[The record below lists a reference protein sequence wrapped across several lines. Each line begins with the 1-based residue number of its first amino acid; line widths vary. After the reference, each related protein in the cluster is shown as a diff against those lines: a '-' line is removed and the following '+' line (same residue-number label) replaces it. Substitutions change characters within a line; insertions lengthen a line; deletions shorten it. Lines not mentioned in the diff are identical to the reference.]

1 MPLEAGESLGP
12 YEIIRQ
18 IGQGG
23 MATVYQAY
31 HAKLDR
37 DVAVKVMHETFT
49 QDETFLARFQREARI
64 VASLEHPNIIPIYD
78 YDDDGGRPYLVM
90 KYVQGQT
97 LKRRLMKR
105 SLSLA
110 EVQSI
115 MMTVAEA
122 LTYAHENDVLH
133 RDVKPSNIMIDSRDT
148 PYLTDFGLARIAQLG
163 SSTISHDVMLGT
175 PFYISPEQAQGDKNL
190 TPATDIY
197 AFAILLYELLVGHVP
212 FTADTPYAIVHEH
225 IYTQPNPP
233 SSVNTEL
240 TPEIDAVLAK
250 GLAKDPTQR
259 YATAVEM
266 MYAFI
271 AAMDASGVTELP
283 EDRSIVALTPQ
294 PRREEPSQNPNISV
308 KRDEQGRLVK
318 VEGSWD
324 MGNFDFSEFGKKVE
338 SKIRQGA
345 DYIEQLAEKIEEKSK
360 SKPNLM
366 TEEQRIR
373 RRIEQRMKKRGELI
387 THLVIYSVVNIV
399 LWIIWLNSGIED
411 GAFSFPWPIFVT
423 FFWGIGAVSNIVE
436 YYQQHGAGAQ
446 RREEQIQRELDRELE
461 RSYARQQRFR
471 RKNEPVDVLDMDD
484 VVVDGR
490 VRLNT
495 DGELTD
501 SFVDEISDT
510 DGYQRGRG

>member
-1 MPLEAGESLGP
+1 
-12 YEIIRQ
+12 
-18 IGQGG
+18 

-64 VASLEHPNIIPIYD
+64 VANLEHPNIIPIYD
-78 YDDDGGRPYLVM
+78 YDEDSGRPYLVM
-90 KYVQGQT
+90 KYVDGQT

-190 TPATDIY
+190 TSATDIY

-225 IYTQPNPP
+225 IYTQPKPP
-233 SSVNTEL
+233 SSINTEL

-250 GLAKDPTQR
+250 GLAKDSTQR
-259 YATAVEM
+259 YT
-266 MYAFI
+266 YSCRN
-271 AAMDASGVTELP
+271 DA
-283 EDRSIVALTPQ
+283 
-294 PRREEPSQNPNISV
+294 
-308 KRDEQGRLVK
+308 RL
-318 VEGSWD
+318 
-324 MGNFDFSEFGKKVE
+324 
-338 SKIRQGA
+338 
-345 DYIEQLAEKIEEKSK
+345 
-360 SKPNLM
+360 
-366 TEEQRIR
+366 
-373 RRIEQRMKKRGELI
+373 
-387 THLVIYSVVNIV
+387 
-399 LWIIWLNSGIED
+399 
-411 GAFSFPWPIFVT
+411 
-423 FFWGIGAVSNIVE
+423 
-436 YYQQHGAGAQ
+436 
-446 RREEQIQRELDRELE
+446 
-461 RSYARQQRFR
+461 
-471 RKNEPVDVLDMDD
+471 
-484 VVVDGR
+484 
-490 VRLNT
+490 
-495 DGELTD
+495 
-501 SFVDEISDT
+501 
-510 DGYQRGRG
+510 